1 MPDNILHSKLYFC
14 TFDNRISTGARVFYI
29 YCLCCIESHDL
40 LDPNS
45 DLLSFDSNYLCDL
58 FNCSL
63 KTLYNWINE
72 LKSFNLIQFKNNII
86 KICW

>member
-1 MPDNILHSKLYFC
+1 MSNNILRSKLYFC
-14 TFDNRISTGARVFYI
+14 TFDNRISTGARLFYI

-40 LDPNS
+40 LDP
-45 DLLSFDSNYLCDL
+45 DTIKFDSDYLCDL

-72 LKSFNLIQFKNNII
+72 LVFCNLIQFKDRII
-86 KICW
+86 YICW

>member
-1 MPDNILHSKLYFC
+1 MINILILRGFDMPDNILHSKLYFC

-63 KTLYNWINE
+63 KTLYNSHNCN
-72 LKSFNLIQFKNNII
+72 FLII
-86 KICW
+86 